1 VRRIWKRRDKLDS
14 LLRANAPE
22 PRDEFVRAVARGIG
36 GRRAHYGGRL
46 AIAAAVMVVAIAA
59 FGAFGGLSY
68 AAKAVSQ
75 ATGISSITSS
85 SPNGDKPPKGD
96 QPKGNDQSGDK
107 SQGNDQS
114 GDKSQG
120 NDQSGDKSQG
130 NDQSGDKS
138 QGDDQSGDKSK
149 GDDQSG
155 EESES
160 NNASD
165 DQYAGKTTI
174 CHRTSSQKN
183 PFVLITVSNNALP
196 AHKAHGDTLPA
207 ADGSCPGPPIP

>member
-36 GRRAHYGGRL
+36 GRRARYGGRL
-46 AIAAAVMVVAIAA
+46 AIAAAVTLFAI
-59 FGAFGGLSY
+59 GVFGGLGGLGY
-68 AAKAVSQ
+68 AANAVSQ
-75 ATGISSITSS
+75 ATGIG
-85 SPNGDKPPKGD
+85 GDKPPKG
-96 QPKGNDQSGDK
+96 GNS
-107 SQGNDQS
+107 N
-114 GDKSQG
+114 
-120 NDQSGDKSQG
+120 
-130 NDQSGDKS
+130 
-138 QGDDQSGDKSK
+138 K
-149 GDDQSG
+149 GDQGTTSTTTGTTSTTPTTTTSTTKTTTTSTTPTTTTSTTTTTPGKTPGD
-155 EESES
+155 
-160 NNASD
+160 N
-165 DQYAGKTTI
+165 QYGGKTTI

>member
-36 GRRAHYGGRL
+36 GRRARYGGRL
-46 AIAAAVMVVAIAA
+46 AIAAAVTLFAI
-59 FGAFGGLSY
+59 GVFGGLGGLGY
-68 AAKAVSQ
+68 AANAVSQ
-75 ATGISSITSS
+75 ATGIG
-85 SPNGDKPPKGD
+85 GDKPPKGGNSNKGD
-96 QPKGNDQSGDK
+96 QGTTSTTTGTTSTTPTTTGTTSTTKTTTTSTTPTTTTSTTKTTTTSTTPTTTTSTTPTTTTSGD
-107 SQGNDQS
+107 N
-114 GDKSQG
+114 
-120 NDQSGDKSQG
+120 
-130 NDQSGDKS
+130 
-138 QGDDQSGDKSK
+138 
-149 GDDQSG
+149 
-155 EESES
+155 
-160 NNASD
+160 
-165 DQYAGKTTI
+165 QYGGKTTI